1 MHGMPRIPRTHCGGT
16 HACSP
21 PVMIN
26 IYIIMRKLRILAAS
40 LLLSASVCTFAG
52 DTYTNPVINTS
63 LPDPTVIRA
72 DDGYFYLYATED
84 IRNLPIYRS
93 RDLTDWQF
101 VGTAFTDDTRP
112 QWNKKGNMWA
122 PDINKI
128 GDKYVLYYSKS
139 EWGGE
144 WTCGIG
150 AATAE
155 RPEGPFTDHG
165 PLFISSEIGV
175 RNSIDQFYIEDNGH
189 KYLFWGSFHGIYG
202 IELSDDGLSVK
213 PGAVKKQVSGTF
225 MEGTYIHK
233 RGKYYYLFGSAGTCC
248 EGARSTYRVTY
259 GRSENLFGPYVDK
272 KGQRLL
278 DNHYEVMLHGDDTF
292 VGTGHNAEF
301 VTDDLGQD
309 WILYHGYKK
318 AEADDGR
325 VVFLSRVDWK
335 DGWPEVAGSV
345 PEKENVKPSF
355 GQIHLADP
363 TVFCD
368 NGTYY
373 LYGTSPV
380 SDNGFWVYTSTDL
393 QHWSGPAGAVDGYA
407 LRGNTYGTQG
417 FWAPQVFKKD
427 GRYAMAYT
435 ANEQIA
441 IAWADSPL
449 GPFVQDEP
457 AMIPA
462 KTKEIDPFVFH
473 DDDGKTYMYHVRLI
487 GGNRI
492 YVAEMNDDLRSMKE
506 ETARE
511 CIAVNDKG
519 WENTAEGK
527 WGVSEGPTVVKLDG
541 TYYMFYSCNDF
552 RSIDYAM
559 GYATAKSPLGPW
571 KKHKKPIVSR
581 HLTGENGTGHGD
593 LFRDGDGRWMYVL
606 HTHNSNSKVSP
617 RRTAMVELVK
627 KGKKFEMVPGSLR
640 YVTR

>member
-1 MHGMPRIPRTHCGGT
+1 MPRIPRTHCGGT
-16 HACSP
+16 HACAP

-101 VGTAFTDDTRP
+101 VGTAFTGDTRP

-150 AATAE
+150 AATAD

>member
-1 MHGMPRIPRTHCGGT
+1 MPRIPRTHCGGT

-150 AATAE
+150 AATAD

-581 HLTGENGTGHGD
+581 HLTSENGTGHGD
-593 LFRDGDGRWMYVL
+593 LFRDVDGRWMYVL

>member
-1 MHGMPRIPRTHCGGT
+1 
-16 HACSP
+16 
-21 PVMIN
+21 
-26 IYIIMRKLRILAAS
+26 MRKLRILAAS

-150 AATAE
+150 AATAD

-272 KGQRLL
+272 KGQWLL

-292 VGTGHNAEF
+292 VGTVHNAEF

-363 TVFCD
+363 TVFYD

>member
-1 MHGMPRIPRTHCGGT
+1 MPLIPRTHCGGT

-93 RDLTDWQF
+93 LDLTDWQF

-150 AATAE
+150 AATAD

-457 AMIPA
+457 AMITA

>member
-1 MHGMPRIPRTHCGGT
+1 MPRIPRTHCGGT

-150 AATAE
+150 AATAD

-335 DGWPEVAGSV
+335 DGWPEVEGSV

-581 HLTGENGTGHGD
+581 HITGENGTGHGD

>member
-1 MHGMPRIPRTHCGGT
+1 MLRIPRTHCGGT

-150 AATAE
+150 AATAD

-393 QHWSGPAGAVDGYA
+393 RHWSGPAGAVDGYA

>member
-1 MHGMPRIPRTHCGGT
+1 MPRILRTHCGGT

-101 VGTAFTDDTRP
+101 VGTAFTDETRP

-150 AATAE
+150 AATAD

-449 GPFVQDEP
+449 GPFVQDEL

>member
-1 MHGMPRIPRTHCGGT
+1 MPRILRTHCGGT

-150 AATAE
+150 AATAD

-345 PEKENVKPSF
+345 PEKENVKPSL

>member
-1 MHGMPRIPRTHCGGT
+1 MPRIPRTHCGGT

-101 VGTAFTDDTRP
+101 VGTAFTDDTSP
-112 QWNKKGNMWA
+112 QWNHKGNMCA
-122 PDINKI
+122 PDINNI
-128 GDKYVLYYSKS
+128 GHKYVLYYSKS

-150 AATAE
+150 AATAD

-213 PGAVKKQVSGTF
+213 PGSVKKQVSGTF

-345 PEKENVKPSF
+345 PEKENVNPSF

-407 LRGNTYGTQG
+407 LHGNTYGTQG

>member
-150 AATAE
+150 AATAD

-407 LRGNTYGTQG
+407 LRDNTYGTQG

>member
-1 MHGMPRIPRTHCGGT
+1 MPLIPRTHCGGT

-150 AATAE
+150 AATAD

-457 AMIPA
+457 EMIPA

-606 HTHNSNSKVSP
+606 HTHNSSSKVSP

>member
-1 MHGMPRIPRTHCGGT
+1 MLRIPRTHCGGT

-150 AATAE
+150 AATAD

-393 QHWSGPAGAVDGYA
+393 QHWSGQAGAVDGYA

-511 CIAVNDKG
+511 CIAVDDNG

>member
-1 MHGMPRIPRTHCGGT
+1 MLRIPRTHCGGT

-150 AATAE
+150 AATAD

-417 FWAPQVFKKD
+417 FWAPQVFNKD

>member
-1 MHGMPRIPRTHCGGT
+1 MPRIPRTHCGGT

-150 AATAE
+150 AATAD

-511 CIAVNDKG
+511 CIAVTDKG

-617 RRTAMVELVK
+617 RRTAIVELVK

-640 YVTR
+640 YATR

>member
-1 MHGMPRIPRTHCGGT
+1 MLRIPRTHCGGT

-150 AATAE
+150 AATAD

-581 HLTGENGTGHGD
+581 HLTGEKGTGHGD
-593 LFRDGDGRWMYVL
+593 LCRDGDGRWMYVL

>member
-1 MHGMPRIPRTHCGGT
+1 MPRIPRTHCGGT

-150 AATAE
+150 AATAD

-363 TVFCD
+363 TVFCE

-407 LRGNTYGTQG
+407 LRGNTYGMQG

-552 RSIDYAM
+552 RSIDYAI

>member
-1 MHGMPRIPRTHCGGT
+1 MPRIPRTHCGGT

-93 RDLTDWQF
+93 RDLIDWQF
-101 VGTAFTDDTRP
+101 VGTAFTDETRP

-150 AATAE
+150 AATAD

-345 PEKENVKPSF
+345 PEKENVKPSL

>member
-1 MHGMPRIPRTHCGGT
+1 MPRIPRTHCGGT

-72 DDGYFYLYATED
+72 DDCYFYLYATED

-150 AATAE
+150 AATAD

-373 LYGTSPV
+373 LYGTSPD

>member
-1 MHGMPRIPRTHCGGT
+1 M
-16 HACSP
+16 
-21 PVMIN
+21 
-26 IYIIMRKLRILAAS
+26 
-40 LLLSASVCTFAG
+40 
-52 DTYTNPVINTS
+52 
-63 LPDPTVIRA
+63 
-72 DDGYFYLYATED
+72 
-84 IRNLPIYRS
+84 
-93 RDLTDWQF
+93 
-101 VGTAFTDDTRP
+101 GTAFTDDTRP

-150 AATAE
+150 AATAD

-325 VVFLSRVDWK
+325 VVFLSRVDW
-335 DGWPEVAGSV
+335 
-345 PEKENVKPSF
+345 
-355 GQIHLADP
+355 
-363 TVFCD
+363 
-368 NGTYY
+368 
-373 LYGTSPV
+373 
-380 SDNGFWVYTSTDL
+380 
-393 QHWSGPAGAVDGYA
+393 
-407 LRGNTYGTQG
+407 
-417 FWAPQVFKKD
+417 KD

>member
-1 MHGMPRIPRTHCGGT
+1 
-16 HACSP
+16 
-21 PVMIN
+21 
-26 IYIIMRKLRILAAS
+26 MRKLRILAAS

-150 AATAE
+150 AATADS
-155 RPEGPFTDHG
+155 PEGPFTDHG

-449 GPFVQDEP
+449 GPFVQDES

>member
-1 MHGMPRIPRTHCGGT
+1 MLRIPRTHCGGT
-16 HACSP
+16 HACAP

-150 AATAE
+150 AATAD

-606 HTHNSNSKVSP
+606 HTHNSNLKVSP

>member
-1 MHGMPRIPRTHCGGT
+1 MPRIPRTHCGGT

-40 LLLSASVCTFAG
+40 LLLSASACTFTG

-150 AATAE
+150 AATAD

>member
-1 MHGMPRIPRTHCGGT
+1 MPRIPRTHCGGT

-21 PVMIN
+21 PVMIY

-101 VGTAFTDDTRP
+101 VGTAFTDNTRP

-150 AATAE
+150 AATAD

-462 KTKEIDPFVFH
+462 KTKEIDSFVFH

>member
-1 MHGMPRIPRTHCGGT
+1 MPRIPRTHCGGT

-101 VGTAFTDDTRP
+101 VGTAFTDETRP

-150 AATAE
+150 AATAD

-407 LRGNTYGTQG
+407 LRGNTYGTRG

-627 KGKKFEMVPGSLR
+627 KGKKFEMVLGSLR

>member
-1 MHGMPRIPRTHCGGT
+1 MPRLQRTHCVGT
-16 HACSP
+16 GACAL
-21 PVMIN
+21 PVMTN
-26 IYIIMRKLRILAAS
+26 IYIIMRKLRILTAS
-40 LLLSASVCTFAG
+40 LLLSASASVLAG

-101 VGTAFTDDTRP
+101 VGTAFTDETRP

-150 AATAE
+150 AATAD

-363 TVFCD
+363 TIFSD

-393 QHWSGPAGAVDGYA
+393 QHWSGPAGAMDGYA

-441 IAWADSPL
+441 IAWADNPL

-462 KTKEIDPFVFH
+462 KTKEIDPFVFR

-617 RRTAMVELVK
+617 RRTAIVELVK

>member
-1 MHGMPRIPRTHCGGT
+1 MLRIPRTHCGGT

-101 VGTAFTDDTRP
+101 VGTAFTDETRP

-150 AATAE
+150 AATAD

-345 PEKENVKPSF
+345 PEKENVKPSL

>member
-16 HACSP
+16 HAYSP

-150 AATAE
+150 AATAD

>member
-1 MHGMPRIPRTHCGGT
+1 MPRIPRTHCGGT

-150 AATAE
+150 AATAD

-213 PGAVKKQVSGTF
+213 LGAVKKQVSGTF

>member
-1 MHGMPRIPRTHCGGT
+1 MPRIPRTHCGGT

-150 AATAE
+150 AATAD

-492 YVAEMNDDLRSMKE
+492 YVAEMNDNLRSMKE

-581 HLTGENGTGHGD
+581 HLTDENGTGHGD

>member
-1 MHGMPRIPRTHCGGT
+1 MPRIQRTHCGGT

-150 AATAE
+150 AATAD

-511 CIAVNDKG
+511 CIAVNDNG

>member
-1 MHGMPRIPRTHCGGT
+1 MPRIPHTHCGGT

-150 AATAE
+150 AATAD

-355 GQIHLADP
+355 GHIHLADP

>member
-1 MHGMPRIPRTHCGGT
+1 MPRIPHTHCGGT
-16 HACSP
+16 HACAP

-150 AATAE
+150 AATAD

>member
-1 MHGMPRIPRTHCGGT
+1 MPRIPRTHCGGT

-21 PVMIN
+21 PVMVN

-150 AATAE
+150 AATAD

-519 WENTAEGK
+519 WENTAEGM

>member
-1 MHGMPRIPRTHCGGT
+1 MPRIPRTHCGGT

-150 AATAE
+150 AATAD

-272 KGQRLL
+272 KGQGLL

-417 FWAPQVFKKD
+417 FWAPQVFKMD

>member
-1 MHGMPRIPRTHCGGT
+1 
-16 HACSP
+16 
-21 PVMIN
+21 
-26 IYIIMRKLRILAAS
+26 MRKLRILAAS

-150 AATAE
+150 AATAD

-407 LRGNTYGTQG
+407 LCGNTYGTQG

>member
-1 MHGMPRIPRTHCGGT
+1 MPRIPRTHCGGT

-150 AATAE
+150 AATAD

-380 SDNGFWVYTSTDL
+380 YDNGFWVYTSTDL

-541 TYYMFYSCNDF
+541 IYYMFYSCNDF